1 MRRLFQFLLFVLLV
15 ASSVGCGDDGGTAL
29 QNQAPTLS
37 VPDSVL
43 AVLGVPVTF
52 VISAADPEGDELTVT
67 VVPLLT
73 VSEFRLGVKAGP
85 SSFDPATGEVVFT
98 PALSDMPRR
107 FFKALAEDTHGN
119 TQEAGFPVVVAM
131 P

>member
-52 VISAADPEGDELTVT
+52 VISAADPEG
-67 VVPLLT
+67 
-73 VSEFRLGVKAGP
+73 A
-85 SSFDPATGEVVFT
+85 
-98 PALSDMPRR
+98 
-107 FFKALAEDTHGN
+107 
-119 TQEAGFPVVVAM
+119 
-131 P
+131 